1 MFSVFLLGFVV
12 NLMDSFLL
20 STFLDVEMRK
30 WIFLIFTEIGVF
42 NKISECLWVTV
53 DESGVGLLLAS
64 WLGGA
69 TEVLLN
75 ELIGERHIIKNH
87 IKNFFIGVVLLQTLF
102 DILKVGDEADLGSKR
117 SKFS

>member
-42 NKISECLWVTV
+42 NKISKCLWVTV

-75 ELIGERHIIKNH
+75 ELIGEGHIIKNH